1 MDDAGQRRDTI
12 QPRSQQRVVSSMLD
26 RPLGEVAQSL
36 YDLPDEVLEKALET
50 QNRTGTKLGDVLVEQ
65 GALTEEQLAACLSVL
80 VKKETT
86 FLSHAFFS
94 PLRRHWVGR
103 HTQLTL
109 ESLGIMLI
117 TLLVVDRI
125 LGLAE
130 SGLIAIF
137 FASAALTTRFN
148 VVLADVDLRNE
159 AIDILAMFVGL
170 LWVFVGVG
178 FVSDLESLNESFGFV
193 MSIADLHSASTIF
206 DRRFGGFNAVFSHN
220 LLVLFSVSL
229 LAFLYRAYAALLI
242 LAWNA
247 CVWGLTLTLL
257 FRQSFVFDS
266 AEPYRAA
273 LIGIIAILPHL
284 VLEAT
289 AYIFG
294 AMGAINFSKA
304 ILWHSVTD
312 RRFLVRFRGSLTA
325 VTTAIATLLAAAFL
339 ESNWAPRLLEM
350 AAQ

>member
-1 MDDAGQRRDTI
+1 
-12 QPRSQQRVVSSMLD
+12 
-26 RPLGEVAQSL
+26 
-36 YDLPDEVLEKALET
+36 
-50 QNRTGTKLGDVLVEQ
+50 
-65 GALTEEQLAACLSVL
+65 
-80 VKKETT
+80 
-86 FLSHAFFS
+86 
-94 PLRRHWVGR
+94 
-103 HTQLTL
+103 
-109 ESLGIMLI
+109 
-117 TLLVVDRI
+117 
-125 LGLAE
+125 
-130 SGLIAIF
+130 
-137 FASAALTTRFN
+137 
-148 VVLADVDLRNE
+148 
-159 AIDILAMFVGL
+159 
-170 LWVFVGVG
+170 
-178 FVSDLESLNESFGFV
+178 